1 MYLPMGGLNCSIMTV
16 ESGKLFVLD
25 LMRAIIATAD
35 DSLCPFSARSHQ
47 KLPAPSTPVALRV
60 LRSAH
65 SQTLLVDSSTVSSK
79 V

>member
-1 MYLPMGGLNCSIMTV
+1 MTV
-16 ESGKLFVLD
+16 ESGKSFVLD

-35 DSLCPFSARSHQ
+35 DSLFSARSHQ
-47 KLPAPSTPVALRV
+47 KIPAPSTPVDLRD

-65 SQTLLVDSSTVSSK
+65 SQTLSVDSSTVSSK